1 VETKAEVYLSTRSW
15 ATFITGK
22 PVESGGEA
30 MTDTL
35 ERLRK
40 MLNVEILEVEYDGDT
55 IVVYVPRDQ
64 VRIAVGTGGAA
75 VKAAE
80 LVLGRKIEVRAR

>member
-1 VETKAEVYLSTRSW
+1 MDEVYKRLKEMLRVDIIDLE
-15 ATFITGK
+15 FD
-22 PVESGGEA
+22 GE
-30 MTDTL
+30 
-35 ERLRK
+35 K
-40 MLNVEILEVEYDGDT
+40 I
-55 IVVYVPRDQ
+55 IVYVPRDQ

>member
-1 VETKAEVYLSTRSW
+1 METGKGVYLSTQNW
-15 ATFITGK
+15 ATFITK
-22 PVESGGEA
+22 KRVEPGGGA

-40 MLNVEILEVEYDGDT
+40 MLNVEILEVEYQGDT
-55 IVVYVPRDQ
+55 IVVYVPEDQ
-64 VRIAVGTGGAA
+64 VRIAVGTGGAV